1 MSGRC
6 SAKDDAGKFRGIAG
20 LRDRRGR
27 LACKADVRKMGGGFF
42 TRPCI
47 MPTTALPSDSI
58 QPNTTPRLDP
68 LLSLKRIL
76 GNNERAG
83 LLEISRSSFYELIQA
98 GIIPRP
104 IKIGTRSLWRQSDIQ
119 RAIERLAGGECKLHL
134 G

>member
-1 MSGRC
+1 
-6 SAKDDAGKFRGIAG
+6 
-20 LRDRRGR
+20 
-27 LACKADVRKMGGGFF
+27 MGGGFF

-58 QPNTTPRLDP
+58 HIAPRLDP

-119 RAIERLAGGECKLHL
+119 RAIERLAGRE
-134 G
+134 